1 MTDYIIDIRDFLEA
15 NKVNTDDY
23 DDDNTYFD
31 GYDDVLVVNL
41 RGEKFKFLQNYKDG
55 CYTNFTLYSKDG
67 EINGYNQIVKYFIEK
82 FKL

>member
-15 NKVNTDDY
+15 NKVNTDDDY
-23 DDDNTYFD
+23 TYFD

-41 RGEKFKFLQNYKDG
+41 RGEKYKFLQNYIDG
-55 CYTNFTLYSKDG
+55 SYKNFTLYSKDG

-82 FKL
+82 FQFQ